1 MRNHYTPI
9 INGFPTQAMNSAR
22 IQPPGGR
29 FSLIAIQE
37 EVQLPTHQGIVGAQ
51 RLKIV
56 RIEQTAVYPAPYAVP
71 RSQFRAQTAETP
83 MLEAQP
89 RRELP
94 PPKLG
99 PQELECW
106 LEGKPVR
113 LRAVGEVMADEAG
126 NFYEVRGQQLKQL
139 GELVTDEGGRI
150 FEVRQAGRGE
160 SPTRLYGTSESTSAE
175 TSHQQSQTNP
185 AYDTFQ
191 PEAKASQL
199 RQAESLRPEKPHSYR
214 KILAEPG
221 IRLKIPYARVK
232 SEIAPQLKHP
242 EQLGD
247 NDWIECYA
255 QIYEVQ
261 RTVPVT
267 HIAVAELGDAAFH
280 SQLHPLTQA
289 KAQMLG
295 APQLFK
301 PTHYPFETRA
311 STRQI
316 YAGQRVYR
324 LWPVFDPTAVPE
336 QNRGRQSDASGEKE
350 GARRCQIPQQYMNPL
365 QFKYSRE
372 EVLYDMEGVF
382 GTTPP
387 ESGAL
392 TRWLLIYPLRL
403 LKALVTSITSGRQI
417 KKWRAML
424 KGKSPEDQL
433 WEVTPPRGFSYHLA
447 VRRWAEETLTRAG
460 YDPQRMF
467 VEWEIF
473 WRRKGWN

>member
-1 MRNHYTPI
+1 MNNHHRSPLHLI
-9 INGFPTQAMNSAR
+9 SRQAMNSAR
-22 IQPPGGR
+22 IQLDGGR
-29 FSLIAIQE
+29 FSLLAIQE
-37 EVQLPTHQGIVGAQ
+37 EVQFPTHQGIVGAQ

-71 RSQFRAQTAETP
+71 RSQFRPQTAETP

-94 PPKLG
+94 PPTLE
-99 PQELECW
+99 PQEIECW

-113 LRAVGEVMADEAG
+113 LRAVGEVVADEVG
-126 NFYEVRGQQLKQL
+126 NFYEVQGQQLRQL

-150 FEVRQAGRGE
+150 FEVRQTSEGE
-160 SPTRLYGTSESTSAE
+160 LATRPYGTDEIKITE
-175 TSHQQSQTNP
+175 TGNELPYYKPHQQPQANP
-185 AYDTFQ
+185 AYDTVK
-191 PEAKASQL
+191 PEAKASQ
-199 RQAESLRPEKPHSYR
+199 PEKLNGYR

-221 IRLKIPYARVK
+221 IRLKIPFARIK
-232 SEIAPQLKHP
+232 SEIAPQLKHS

-247 NDWIECYA
+247 NDLVECYA
-255 QIYEVQ
+255 QIYEAQ
-261 RTVPVT
+261 RTMLVA
-267 HIAVAELGDAAFH
+267 HIAAAELGDANFH

-289 KAQMLG
+289 KAQMFGIL
-295 APQLFK
+295 QLFK
-301 PTHYPFETRA
+301 PTPYPFETQA

-324 LWPVFDPTAVPE
+324 LWPIFDPTAVPE
-336 QNRGRQSDASGEKE
+336 QNRGRQSVTSGEKK
-350 GARRCQIPQQYMNPL
+350 AVLRCQIPQKYMNPL
-365 QFKYSRE
+365 QFKWSRE
-372 EVLYDMEGVF
+372 EVLYDMKGVF

-387 ESGAL
+387 ESGTLA
-392 TRWLLIYPLRL
+392 RWFFIYPLRL
-403 LKALVTSITSGRQI
+403 LKALITSLASGKQM

-424 KGKSPEDQL
+424 TGKSPDDQL
-433 WEVTPPRGFSYHLA
+433 WAVTPPRGFAYHPA
-447 VRRWAEETLTRAG
+447 VRGWAEETLARAG